1 MKIAMVGYK
10 MEKKF
15 SLGIANDE
23 DSELIHFL
31 SVKGLDVEAV
41 IWNDEEVNWKNY
53 DVAVIKSPWD
63 YHNHLNEFLTWLD
76 RIDQLGVKVLNPVDI
91 IRWNSD
97 KHYLKDIQKKGLQVI
112 PAQYLEKG
120 SVFSHHFFDDFKT
133 DKLVVKP
140 CVSAGAQNTISVN
153 RNNVAEKTAE
163 INKLIAGQDYMV
175 QPFVEEIKN
184 GEWSFL
190 FFDGKYS
197 HCALKTP
204 KDGDFR
210 VQHYHGGSVSY
221 PAPDPLHIEQAGVF
235 LKNLPLPTLYARV
248 DGVLINNSF
257 HLMELE
263 LIEPFLFLNSDK
275 NLLENYYQ
283 ALIALIS

>member
-1 MKIAMVGYK
+1 MKIAMIGYR

-15 SLGIANDE
+15 SEGIANDE
-23 DSELIHFL
+23 DSELINYL
-31 SVKGLDVEAV
+31 SEKGLNVEAA
-41 IWNDEEVNWKNY
+41 IWNDKNVDWRSY
-53 DVAVIKSPWD
+53 AVAVIKSPWD

-76 RIDQLGVKVLNPVDI
+76 HIDQLGVKVLNPVDI

-97 KHYLKDIQKKGLQVI
+97 KHYLKEILEKGFQVI
-112 PAQYLEKG
+112 PAQYIEKG
-120 SVFSHHFFDDFKT
+120 SVFSELFFDNFKT

-140 CVSAGAQNTISVN
+140 CVSAGAQNTITVN
-153 RNNVAEKTAE
+153 RNNFHERLIE
-163 INKLIAGQDYMV
+163 INQLVKEQDYMV

-190 FFDGKYS
+190 FFNGKYS
-197 HCALKTP
+197 HCALKKP
-204 KDGDFR
+204 KEGDFR
-210 VQHYHGGSVSY
+210 VQHYHGGSISY
-221 PAPDPLHIEQAGVF
+221 PIPDPMHIEQAGVF
-235 LKNLPLPTLYARV
+235 LKSLPLPTLYARV
-248 DGVLINNSF
+248 DGVIVNNSF

-283 ALIALIS
+283 ALKALIF